1 MTGMSGRPEEWYF
14 SGLSVI
20 PVTKTAEYEMTGH
33 LMNPVNRQYV
43 EKANL
48 FCQRVTIGIHG
59 SLAGCRR
66 LIFQGVATGIHSAS
80 GHFTVCWTQM
90 PGTNYS
96 QRYEAISS
104 SGQYYE

>member
-1 MTGMSGRPEEWYF
+1 MTGMSGGPADRYF

-20 PVTKTAEYEMTGH
+20 LVTKTAEYEMTGH

-48 FCQRVTIGIHG
+48 FGQRVTIGIHG
-59 SLAGCRR
+59 SPAGCSR

-80 GHFTVCWTQM
+80 GHFSVCRTQM
-90 PGTNYS
+90 TGTNYS
-96 QRYEAISS
+96 RRYEAISS